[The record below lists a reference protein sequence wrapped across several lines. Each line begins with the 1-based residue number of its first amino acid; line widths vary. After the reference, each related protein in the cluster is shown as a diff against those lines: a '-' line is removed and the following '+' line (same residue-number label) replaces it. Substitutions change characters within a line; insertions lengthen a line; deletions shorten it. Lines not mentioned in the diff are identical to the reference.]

1 VRVVLSFGALLCSGA
16 ILASIY
22 RSMGIRE
29 DAWKHAL
36 QNTWDGWVD
45 FFLSICNR
53 SKMGMH
59 TVHVL
64 SGTVNLLDHV
74 FLDFVRLNIHL
85 VSMQRNPTHTHQQE
99 GNNLID
105 RVLHMSILGGQNAL
119 YLQNPHVHIRQ
130 SLNRVLDI
138 LFGTHTVGT
147 FHPCKDFFFISK

>member
-1 VRVVLSFGALLCSGA
+1 
-16 ILASIY
+16 
-22 RSMGIRE
+22 
-29 DAWKHAL
+29 
-36 QNTWDGWVD
+36 
-45 FFLSICNR
+45 
-53 SKMGMH
+53 
-59 TVHVL
+59 VL

-74 FLDFVRLNIHL
+74 FLDFVRLDIHL

-147 FHPCKDFFFISK
+147 FHPCKDFFSSANKIIYHENSIHTAPGLPRRWMLSFFGYCMPLISSFTDTLKVICSNLRSCYY